1 MNIRRFSSLCLL
13 SASLLVASS
22 AHAQD
27 EDVTD
32 VTANVA
38 PTPLTLINGWFN
50 YPNGTAPAQIEKVGG
65 IVHFKGAIRTTG
77 SSAYPFVLPAAF
89 RPAKFVWL
97 PVDMSNAQNGR
108 LIISP
113 SGVVEVEAEHS
124 FSNAQGFTSLDGVSF
139 AASTSGFTPLT
150 LINGWTTTP
159 YGTGKPEVK
168 LINGVVH
175 FAGAISTTGSDSFPF
190 VLPANFRPS
199 HNVYI
204 KLDMCDGTNGS
215 LFITPSGLVSV
226 KAENSFSNA
235 QCLTSLDGAWFAK
248 TESGFTALS
257 PVNGWVESE
266 FNTSPPEAASIG
278 GIVHFTGSLS
288 SGSSTTVFYLPTY
301 LTPSTYV
308 FVPVDLCGATNGRL
322 IIYPT
327 GAVLVQAETNFSNA
341 VCFTSLDGVSFV
353 R

>member
-1 MNIRRFSSLCLL
+1 MKIQRLPSLCLL
-13 SASLLVASS
+13 SASLLLASF

-27 EDVTD
+27 EGASD
-32 VTANVA
+32 VTANVS
-38 PTPLTLINGWFN
+38 PTPLTLINGWVE
-50 YPNGTAPAQIEKVGG
+50 YPNGTATAQVEKVGG

-77 SSAYPFVLPAAF
+77 SSAYPFVLPAGF
-89 RPAKFVWL
+89 RPAKVVWL

-159 YGTGKPEVK
+159 YGTGRPEVK

-175 FAGAISTTGSDSFPF
+175 FAGAISTSGSDSFPF
-190 VLPANFRPS
+190 VLPAQFRPS

-204 KLDMCDGTNGS
+204 KVDMCGGTNGRI
-215 LFITPSGLVSV
+215 FITPSGLVAV
-226 KAENSFSNA
+226 VAENYFSNA

-257 PVNGWVESE
+257 PVNGWSNGP
-266 FNTSPPEAASIG
+266 FNTGPAEAASIG
-278 GIVHFTGSLS
+278 GIVHFKGAIS
-288 SGSSTTVFYLPTY
+288 SGASTTVFYLPTY
-301 LTPSTYV
+301 LRPSTYV
-308 FVPVDLCGATNGRL
+308 FIPVDLCHATNGRL
-322 IIYPT
+322 IVYPS
-327 GAVLVQAETNFSNA
+327 GAVLVQAETSFSNA
-341 VCFTSLDGVSFV
+341 VCFTSLDGASFV
-353 R
+353 Q